1 MHGDDSAVPSPTP
14 TPVSS
19 STPLCDSTPNTSNT
33 KSDEECKN
41 MDALIQMELDK
52 LHTESNQEQQCVLKE
67 KEISAKLK
75 AEEMFCQE
83 VHNQHDQEGA
93 VNLEHFAAI
102 AQEKQ
107 RIEQENEKL
116 KKQ

>member
-33 KSDEECKN
+33 KSDEDHRN
-41 MDALIQMELDK
+41 LDALIQIELDK
-52 LHTESNQEQQCVLKE
+52 LHSESNHEQCVEKE
-67 KEISAKLK
+67 KSAKLK
-75 AEEMFCQE
+75 AEEMFHQE
-83 VHNQHDQEGA
+83 VCNQHDEEGA
-93 VNLEHFAAI
+93 LNLEHFAAI
-102 AQEKQ
+102 SQEKQ
-107 RIEQENEKL
+107 IIDQENERL